1 MRRTAAL
8 AMAAVMTGGAAIVF
22 LREDRRA
29 PDGDAAFGPALLDGA
44 LQQALAA
51 DHLHGGQET
60 AIGQLR
66 QVFISAADADERFDL
81 IIVRSQLFITDR
93 PVIAVTV
100 MARRLEIII
109 RQSITLAAPH
119 NRAPADLATA
129 YPIEGL
135 VGGRR
140 VRVVYVINEELI
152 AVLVT
157 GITFGLHR
165 LALAVK
171 LCAWDDAAVR
181 DFV

>member
-1 MRRTAAL
+1 MCRAAAL

-22 LREDRRA
+22 LGENRCA
-29 PDGDAAFGPALLDGA
+29 PDGDAALGPALLDGA

-51 DHLHGGQET
+51 DHLHAGQET

-81 IIVRSQLFITDR
+81 VIVRCQLFITDR
-93 PVIAVTV
+93 PVVAVTV
-100 MARRLEIII
+100 MARRFEIII
-109 RQSITLAAPH
+109 REAITLAAPH

-135 VGGRR
+135 VGGRC

-165 LALAVK
+165 LPLAIK
-171 LCAWDDAAVR
+171 LRAR
-181 DFV
+181 D